1 VKARTLILGGI
12 LLPIVAAQVSNTD
25 ALNDLRKTH
34 PTVKWRSQPVAVVD
48 VLCEGKPGT
57 VILGSEKND
66 VVVGVVSGLREHK
79 TEVLSFP
86 IRSDTQNGFC
96 AFPIRIETYPLNCEP
111 DIGALPGCKPTKGCR
126 SFAVIDDEC
135 DSFNFYWDSSRRAL
149 GWWRH

>member
-1 VKARTLILGGI
+1 MQKPQT
-12 LLPIVAAQVSNTD
+12 QNEDSESQSNAEPKVGSTGQ
-25 ALNDLRKTH
+25 
-34 PTVKWRSQPVAVVD
+34 S
-48 VLCEGKPGT
+48 LCEGKPGT

-86 IRSDTQNGFC
+86 IRSGTQNGFC
-96 AFPIRIETYPLNCEP
+96 AFPIRIETYPSNCEP
-111 DIGALPGCKPTKGCR
+111 DVGALPGCKPIKGCR